1 MNAQKNESDRL
12 RQQLEATGDNMVQSN
27 EAISARIQEVIEQER
42 KQAAEE
48 RQQLLTQI
56 AGLITSQAQLE
67 ETRLAGKTAL
77 VQKSLLESN
86 KTFQGGMSQFTSG
99 MDVWNTKESELVGKV
114 NSSRDEVKRK
124 LKDDWTSAA
133 EHSTSIQNTTRSV
146 HAETVRV
153 VDEQL
158 ADLDTQMRDLD
169 TFVTRARASN
179 AAHHT
184 THNEAMTSLS
194 STVENSFSN
203 ISAHFTST
211 FDRVRGLGDEMDTD
225 TKDLEA
231 TLDPLGENICR
242 PLSNLRED
250 IRSTV
255 LREYEPT
262 GETPQKLSYEYPT
275 TLPRTQPAEV
285 LLAGMEDEV
294 DNPPTPCKQP
304 PPHLASEA
312 TITTTTVPTIF
323 HDNDLDLA
331 SAPDRETDGDMLP
344 PLAPAASR
352 CTPTR
357 STLGSMSLRE
367 VNPNVTTGSSVLFDP
382 SASTMSMT
390 VPLAGDEGKAR
401 KARRQTGASKRSR
414 TTGGAGDVAGLGVAV
429 DQRENVPPPV
439 TAGGK
444 RKSPRLN

>member
-12 RQQLEATGDNMVQSN
+12 RRQLEATGDNIVQSN

-86 KTFQGGMSQFTSG
+86 KTFQGGMTQFTSG
-99 MDVWNTKESELVGKV
+99 MDAWNTKESELVGKV

-124 LKDDWTSAA
+124 LKDDWTTAA

-184 THNEAMTSLS
+184 THNEALTSLS

-225 TKDLEA
+225 TKDLEG

-262 GETPQKLSYEYPT
+262 GETPQKLTYEYPT

-285 LLAGMEDEV
+285 LLAAMEDEV
-294 DNPPTPCKQP
+294 DNTLSTPSRQP
-304 PPHLASEA
+304 YLASE
-312 TITTTTVPTIF
+312 TMTTTTVPTIF
-323 HDNDLDLA
+323 HDNDLDIVP
-331 SAPDRETDGDMLP
+331 APDQEIDGDMLP
-344 PLAPAASR
+344 PLAPSVSR
-352 CTPTR
+352 SPTR
-357 STLGSMSLRE
+357 STLGMSLRE
-367 VNPNVTTGSSVLFDP
+367 VNPNVTTGSSIIFDP

-390 VPLAGDEGKAR
+390 VPLAGEQDKSR
-401 KARRQTGASKRSR
+401 KSRRQTGASKRSR
-414 TTGGAGDVAGLGVAV
+414 TTGGALDGGLGVAA

-439 TAGGK
+439 TVGGK